1 MKRSGPLIPCQY
13 LHKESP
19 SITPRIHNG
28 ALSIL
33 HARAGGI
40 ESPSLW
46 FPASLTLLLY
56 SFLEMAAKAEE
67 APPLPAAAPVDPPD
81 PSADPALR
89 RILVDKGRGEEE
101 EEEEEEEED
110 GMDKTKER
118 EARPREAKRRRTC
131 PAALETTCSSLAA
144 KEGEGDE
151 SSRAGRGEFSFSF
164 DTRGLPPVET
174 TPKFG
179 FFRFPVADLGPGGA
193 AEEERA
199 DSGGAEEG
207 EGVAAEGKF
216 GN

>member
-1 MKRSGPLIPCQY
+1 
-13 LHKESP
+13 
-19 SITPRIHNG
+19 
-28 ALSIL
+28 
-33 HARAGGI
+33 
-40 ESPSLW
+40 
-46 FPASLTLLLY
+46 
-56 SFLEMAAKAEE
+56 MAAKAED
-67 APPLPAAAPVDPPD
+67 APALPAAAPVDPSD
-81 PSADPALR
+81 PGADPALR
-89 RILVDKGRGEEE
+89 RILVDKGRGKE

-110 GMDKTKER
+110 GMEETKER

-179 FFRFPVADLGPGGA
+179 FFRFPVADLGSGGA

-207 EGVAAEGKF
+207 EGVADEGKI
-216 GN
+216 GD